1 MKGECGATTVRKGR
15 WLMQRWKTATRLVCV
30 AALIC
35 SAASVGCA
43 RQAEQRGSAVEGA
56 PAKAPAKAP
65 APATA
70 TAKAKLEMVA
80 LASPQSALCR
90 PGSSGF
96 RVIGSDVIY
105 MGQPL
110 AVGSGAAE
118 GKHALAGKELKLGV
132 RGTNLLVSYEG
143 VSTKLEQQEMGF
155 GPVTLQISP
164 GRSYVLAIPYGY
176 VYQYRVLGVF
186 PQSRGDVMLRSGAV
200 QRFEL
205 DGQVVSF
212 FDANTD
218 GYYRAGDDGVAIGAP
233 AVRCSVFSPLGKLM
247 ATRRGVYEIVRLA
260 EDGSEVEYRPY
271 EGKTSKLSFAGG
283 ASDLEFCA
291 AVGSEDGGL
300 SFALPLSSVQAAEL
314 TVVPGRY
321 NLLYGLVYSP
331 TEKKLV
337 GSVAGGNA
345 GAVEVAAGESRSVT
359 FGGPYTF
366 EFAVTAAGGQMGIHS
381 SGFSLRGRGGEKYEN
396 FGWAS
401 EPQIGV
407 VSGGKSTP
415 LGKMEFG

>member
-1 MKGECGATTVRKGR
+1 
-15 WLMQRWKTATRLVCV
+15 
-30 AALIC
+30 
-35 SAASVGCA
+35 
-43 RQAEQRGSAVEGA
+43 
-56 PAKAPAKAP
+56 
-65 APATA
+65 
-70 TAKAKLEMVA
+70 
-80 LASPQSALCR
+80 
-90 PGSSGF
+90 
-96 RVIGSDVIY
+96 
-105 MGQPL
+105 
-110 AVGSGAAE
+110 
-118 GKHALAGKELKLGV
+118 
-132 RGTNLLVSYEG
+132 
-143 VSTKLEQQEMGF
+143 
-155 GPVTLQISP
+155 
-164 GRSYVLAIPYGY
+164 
-176 VYQYRVLGVF
+176 
-186 PQSRGDVMLRSGAV
+186 
-200 QRFEL
+200 L

-218 GYYRAGDDGVAIGAP
+218 GYYRAGDDGVAIGVP
-233 AVRCSVFSPLGKLM
+233 AGRCSVFSPLGKLM

-271 EGKTSKLSFAGG
+271 EGKTAKLSFAWG
-283 ASDLEFCA
+283 ASELEFCA

-300 SFALPLSSVQAAEL
+300 SFALPLSSVQGAEV

-366 EFAVTAAGGQMGIHS
+366 AFAVTAAGGHMGIHS
-381 SGFSLRGRGGEKYEN
+381 SGSSLRGRGGEKYEN

-401 EPQIGV
+401 EPQISLL
-407 VSGGKSTP
+407 SGGKSTP